1 MNTNNEQMVK
11 LIGLHHICNSIDY
24 EVLET
29 TQCNGYKRELIQYF
43 VQARKIVAFLLLPDL
58 KGNHPAILINHQ
70 HNGERNLGKSEVCG
84 LAGNHLQAFGPE
96 LAERGF
102 VVIAPDSLCF
112 EDRRVNT
119 IGTNENVDDDDMQ
132 HFLTMCYGILTGQT
146 LAKMVIEDA
155 MGAIS
160 VLNGLNCVDKDRIGC
175 LGHSYGGNTTIY
187 LAAFDKRV
195 RYACASGCASTFRNR
210 IKNNVGIEMA
220 SVIPNFAKYY
230 DIDDVVCEIC
240 PTKFLI
246 VSATEDKYSK
256 DAMDIYKRAE
266 KEYDRHNARQQLS
279 IKQYEGG
286 HALTAER
293 YQYITNWIVDVAK

>member
-1 MNTNNEQMVK
+1 MSTNCEKMIK
-11 LIGLHHICNSIDY
+11 LIGLEPVSNKIEY
-24 EVLET
+24 EILEIS
-29 TQCNGYKRELIQYF
+29 QCNGYKRELIQYF
-43 VQARKIVAFLLLPDL
+43 VRGRKNIAFLLLPDSDG
-58 KGNHPAILINHQ
+58 KHPAILINHQ

-84 LAGNHLQAFGPE
+84 LAGNPLQAFGPA
-96 LAERGF
+96 LAEKGF

-112 EDRRVNT
+112 EDRRANASGVNK
-119 IGTNENVDDDDMQ
+119 NDDDDLQ

-146 LAKMVIEDA
+146 LAKVVIEDA

-160 VLNGLNCVDKDRIGC
+160 VLNGLDCVDHNKIGC

-187 LAAFDKRV
+187 LAAFDKRIH
-195 RYACASGCASTFRNR
+195 YACASGSAVTFRNR

-220 SVIPNFAKYY
+220 SVIPNFTKYY

-246 VSATEDKYSK
+246 VSAAEDKYSK
-256 DAMDIYKRAE
+256 DAMDIYKKAE
-266 KEYDRHNARQQLS
+266 AEYKKSNAGQQIS

-286 HALTAER
+286 HALTLER
-293 YQYITNWIVDVAK
+293 FDFIVNWIVKAAK